1 MTRRLTTKLFFLVLL
16 LPSSVAAQ
24 SEAAAAQRDARMQAW
39 SQQDLSPSLRAELEA
54 LYSQRQAHNANV
66 AIRSQRWQQF
76 RRNIDSYNSRC
87 SSAATGTLSAARE
100 CIRKRQA
107 LEREQSELEPAGA
120 GYASAAAA
128 LIARYDNLS
137 RRIESYLATQRG
149 ADQGSWETAWQK
161 GRTDAVSCSPSNGHG
176 YCSGAGGDYSS
187 CQDGYTRGFTDG
199 SAVRD
204 LAMQRAYEIGRST
217 GAAGE
222 ENESFNHPD
231 AAGSCRIS
239 WVQEY
244 NRGHLDGR
252 QSGE

>member
-1 MTRRLTTKLFFLVLL
+1 VTRRLTTTLFFLVLF
-16 LPSSVAAQ
+16 LPSGVAAQ
-24 SEAAAAQRDARMQAW
+24 GDAASSQRDAQMQAW
-39 SQQDLSPSLRAELEA
+39 SRQDLSPSLRAELEA
-54 LYSQRQAHNANV
+54 MYSQRQAHNAMV
-66 AIRSQRWQQF
+66 ANSSQGWQQF
-76 RRNIDSYNSRC
+76 RNNVDSYNNSCGR
-87 SSAATGTLSAARE
+87 AATSRPSPTECLSR
-100 CIRKRQA
+100 RRDLDRQKA
-107 LEREQSELEPAGA
+107 ELDSKGA
-120 GYASAAAA
+120 GYARAAAA
-128 LIARYDNLS
+128 LIARYNDLA

-149 ADQGSWETAWQK
+149 ADQGSWETAWKK

-199 SAVRD
+199 AAVRD
-204 LAMQRAYEIGRST
+204 LAMQRAYEVGRAA
-217 GAAGE
+217 GAGGE
-222 ENESFNHPD
+222 ENASFNHPD